1 MNNVKSD
8 GLTKPNANLQKK
20 ITISPLFA
28 RAVFLYLKGVP
39 MFTELLNKKIYITD
53 TLYLRYDIKAFI
65 EAEEKGISPF
75 ELTFPLPLDYIRAG
89 LRCCFDELGFS
100 SAQRSEIVSD
110 LTTQLS
116 QEYLQD
122 RVLAA
127 TTAALPAPIVGSKP
141 TEEKPDFKKLR
152 SLFID
157 IMGRTEEEFTYSTL
171 YEITDRWNDYATFM
185 GYKAPTERFVQYDD

>member
-1 MNNVKSD
+1 
-8 GLTKPNANLQKK
+8 
-20 ITISPLFA
+20 
-28 RAVFLYLKGVP
+28 

-75 ELTFPLPLDYIRAG
+75 ELTFPLPLDYIRSG

-100 SAQRSEIVSD
+100 PTQRSEIVSD
-110 LTTQLS
+110 LTTQLP
-116 QEYLQD
+116 QEYLLD
-122 RVLAA
+122 RVLTA

-141 TEEKPDFKKLR
+141 TNEKPDFKKLR
-152 SLFID
+152 NLFLD
-157 IMGRTEEEFTYSTL
+157 IMGRTDEEFLYSTL

-185 GYKAPTERFVQYDD
+185 GYKAPTEMFVQYDDD

>member
-1 MNNVKSD
+1 
-8 GLTKPNANLQKK
+8 
-20 ITISPLFA
+20 
-28 RAVFLYLKGVP
+28 

-89 LRCCFDELGFS
+89 LRCCFDELG
-100 SAQRSEIVSD
+100 ADHVKRSEIVAYMIKE
-110 LTTQLS
+110 LS

-127 TTAALPAPIVGSKP
+127 TTAAQAIYAV
-141 TEEKPDFKKLR
+141 
-152 SLFID
+152 SLTVRCSSVIAH
-157 IMGRTEEEFTYSTL
+157 RQ
-171 YEITDRWNDYATFM
+171 
-185 GYKAPTERFVQYDD
+185 V

>member
-1 MNNVKSD
+1 
-8 GLTKPNANLQKK
+8 
-20 ITISPLFA
+20 
-28 RAVFLYLKGVP
+28 

-65 EAEEKGISPF
+65 EAEENGISPF

-89 LRCCFDELGFS
+89 LRCCFDELGADS
-100 SAQRSEIVSD
+100 VKRSEIVAYMIKE
-110 LTTQLS
+110 LS

-152 SLFID
+152 SMFID

>member
-1 MNNVKSD
+1 MSIVIYKII
-8 GLTKPNANLQKK
+8 GENA
-20 ITISPLFA
+20 
-28 RAVFLYLKGVP
+28 

-89 LRCCFDELGFS
+89 LRCCFDELG
-100 SAQRSEIVSD
+100 ADPVKRSEIVAYMIKE
-110 LTTQLS
+110 LS

-127 TTAALPAPIVGSKP
+127 TTAAQAI
-141 TEEKPDFKKLR
+141 
-152 SLFID
+152 
-157 IMGRTEEEFTYSTL
+157 
-171 YEITDRWNDYATFM
+171 YAVNLTVRCSSVT
-185 GYKAPTERFVQYDD
+185 AHRQA

>member
-1 MNNVKSD
+1 MSIVIYKII
-8 GLTKPNANLQKK
+8 GENA
-20 ITISPLFA
+20 
-28 RAVFLYLKGVP
+28 

-65 EAEEKGISPF
+65 EAEENGISPF
-75 ELTFPLPLDYIRAG
+75 ELTFPLPLDYIRTG
-89 LRCCFDELGFS
+89 LRCCFDELGADS
-100 SAQRSEIVSD
+100 VKRSEIVAYMIKE
-110 LTTQLS
+110 LS

>member
-1 MNNVKSD
+1 
-8 GLTKPNANLQKK
+8 
-20 ITISPLFA
+20 
-28 RAVFLYLKGVP
+28 

-89 LRCCFDELGFS
+89 LRCCFDELGADS
-100 SAQRSEIVSD
+100 VKRSEIVAYMIKE
-110 LTTQLS
+110 LS

-127 TTAALPAPIVGSKP
+127 TTAALPAPIVGSKQ
-141 TEEKPDFKKLR
+141 TNEKPDFKKLR
-152 SLFID
+152 SLFVD
-157 IMGRTEEEFTYSTL
+157 IMGRTEEEFIYSTL

-185 GYKAPTERFVQYDD
+185 GYKAPTERFVQYDDD

>member
-1 MNNVKSD
+1 
-8 GLTKPNANLQKK
+8 
-20 ITISPLFA
+20 
-28 RAVFLYLKGVP
+28 

-53 TLYLRYDIKAFI
+53 TLYLRYDIKALI
-65 EAEEKGISPF
+65 EAEEKGVSPF
-75 ELTFPLPLDYIRAG
+75 KLTFPLPLDYIRAG
-89 LRCCFDELGFS
+89 LRCCFDELGLS
-100 SAQRSEIVSD
+100 LAQRSEIVSD
-110 LTTQLS
+110 ITAQLS

-122 RVLAA
+122 RVLTA

-157 IMGRTEEEFTYSTL
+157 IMGRTDEEFMYSTL

>member
-1 MNNVKSD
+1 
-8 GLTKPNANLQKK
+8 
-20 ITISPLFA
+20 
-28 RAVFLYLKGVP
+28 

-141 TEEKPDFKKLR
+141 TDEKPDFKKLR
-152 SLFID
+152 NLFLD
-157 IMGRTEEEFTYSTL
+157 IMGRSKEEFLYSTL

-185 GYKAPTERFVQYDD
+185 GYKAPTERFVQYDDD